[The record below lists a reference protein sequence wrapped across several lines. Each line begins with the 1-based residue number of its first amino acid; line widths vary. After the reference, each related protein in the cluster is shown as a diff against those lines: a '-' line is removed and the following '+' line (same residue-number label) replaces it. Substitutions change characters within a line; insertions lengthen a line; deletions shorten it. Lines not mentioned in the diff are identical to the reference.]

1 MRDFVIMTKD
11 CEKRILAA
19 DDEQHIKL
27 LEEIGYRITGRG
39 YDEDS
44 APLVEESIQRPV
56 AKREKVL
63 EQKFDKVIKV
73 LMG

>member
-27 LEEIGYRITGRG
+27 LEEIGYRITGWG

-56 AKREKVL
+56 LKREKAL